1 MRIGMSRN
9 ESLGQNALG
18 AQRVVHEDVYAA
30 LSSVHSIYPGFERWF
45 WGKVIP
51 DLSGGRSIF
60 LDWHGGDITGV
71 IIAKRSYNERK
82 LCTVWVDERYRDRGI
97 ASCLISEAC
106 EWLATDHPMITIPRS
121 RLATFAGILRP
132 GRFIQ
137 TQALDSYY
145 RHGEAEFVFNGWLP
159 PSGHSRLLNA

>member
-1 MRIGMSRN
+1 MSRN
-9 ESLGQNALG
+9 QSLCQNVPG
-18 AQRVVHEDVYAA
+18 AQRIVHEDVYAA

-51 DLSGGRSIF
+51 ELSGERSMF
-60 LDWHGGDITGV
+60 LDWHGGGITGV
-71 IIAKRSYNERK
+71 VIAKRSFNERK

-97 ASCLISEAC
+97 ASSLISEAS

-121 RLATFAGILRP
+121 RLASFAGVLRS
-132 GRFIQ
+132 GRFVQ

-145 RHGEAEFVFNGWLP
+145 RHDEAEFVFNGWLP